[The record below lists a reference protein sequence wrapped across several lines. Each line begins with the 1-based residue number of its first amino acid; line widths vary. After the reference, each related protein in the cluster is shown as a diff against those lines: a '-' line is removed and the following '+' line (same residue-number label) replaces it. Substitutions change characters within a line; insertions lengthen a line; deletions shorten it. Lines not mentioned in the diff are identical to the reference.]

1 MMTQLHTRVNIMIA
15 CLPSLLDVCIARFD
29 TVKGYGFIVP
39 EDDSGDV
46 FVHQTVI
53 KMEGFR
59 SLAENEEVEYKV
71 EVDGNGRKKAVDVTG
86 PDGADVKGAPYNP
99 NSDFDDW

>member
-1 MMTQLHTRVNIMIA
+1 MLH
-15 CLPSLLDVCIARFD
+15 IARFD
-29 TVKGYGFIVP
+29 TVKCYGFIVP
-39 EDDSGDV
+39 DDDSGDV

-71 EVDGNGRKKAVDVTG
+71 EVDANGRKKAVDVTG